1 MDQEIVTNDLY
12 VDNIYSKTDGQTIQ
26 INSKLNQT
34 SPLSLNYGGANLNN
48 PTSVTLS
55 LNNGSNIVT
64 SSGVWSSLP
73 SHNFTTSTSD
83 GSLTYI
89 GSINDNLLFNANI
102 SFSGNT
108 VAHNYV
114 FYINNLGQIAV
125 SSQQVEVNNT
135 GVNYN
140 VSLSCILSSNANT
153 AYTIFV
159 QDLTGSSVLTINNVS
174 FTVIG
179 VVPN

>member
-12 VDNIYSKTDGQTIQ
+12 VDNIYSKTDGKTIN

-34 SPLSLNYGGANLNN
+34 TPLSLNYGGANLNST
-48 PTSVTLS
+48 TSVTLS
-55 LNNGSNIVT
+55 LDSGSNIT
-64 SSGVWSSLP
+64 NSGAWSVLP
-73 SHNFTTSTSD
+73 THNFTASTSD
-83 GSLTYI
+83 GALTYT
-89 GSINDNLLFNANI
+89 GSISDNLLFNANI

-108 VAHNYV
+108 ASHNYV

-125 SSQQVEVNNT
+125 SSQQIEVNTT

-140 VSLSCILSSNANT
+140 VSLSCIQNSVANT
-153 AYTIFV
+153 TYTIFV

-174 FTVIG
+174 FIAIG
-179 VVPN
+179 TIPN

>member
-12 VDNIYSKTDGQTIQ
+12 VDNIYSKTDGQTIH

-48 PTSVTLS
+48 STSVTLS

-73 SHNFTTSTSD
+73 SHNFTVSTTT
-83 GSLTYI
+83 GALTYT
-89 GSINDNLLFNANI
+89 GSVSDNLLFNANI

-108 VAHNYV
+108 ASHNYA
-114 FYINNLGQIAV
+114 FYISNGGQIAV
-125 SSQQVEVNNT
+125 SIQQVEINTT

-140 VSLSCILSSNANT
+140 VSLSCIQSSIANAT
-153 AYTIFV
+153 YTIFV

-179 VVPN
+179 TIPN